1 MRSQSWILLA
11 LVQPAF
17 CYSIARPG

>member
-17 CYSIARPG
+17 CFSIARPG